1 MKSIAV
7 FVVAMVFMCSIHSSE
22 CLKGPREDATDFLE
36 GFFSGALH
44 DEAIDI
50 NECIDDGNQIINML
64 EQIVVDFEKGLGD
77 LENLILHI
85 IDLLSEIPKSVLTCK
100 KVPADIH
107 KLEDWTMM
115 CADRN
120 IMGKRFFNLFLEY
133 GDRVKEDVKNLIEN
147 FKSKG
152 YKISGNSL
160 GDLLFLLFEKV
171 QPTFTVKE
179 ALNKLEKA

>member
-1 MKSIAV
+1 MLS
-7 FVVAMVFMCSIHSSE
+7 FSIHSSE

-85 IDLLSEIPKSVLTCK
+85 IDLLSEIPKSVLTWK

-107 KLEDWTMM
+107 
-115 CADRN
+115 
-120 IMGKRFFNLFLEY
+120 
-133 GDRVKEDVKNLIEN
+133 
-147 FKSKG
+147 
-152 YKISGNSL
+152 
-160 GDLLFLLFEKV
+160 
-171 QPTFTVKE
+171 
-179 ALNKLEKA
+179 